1 MRAKLSK
8 FKIGDHVRLIDNT
21 PAEVVAET
29 ARKNYYVVKS
39 PVHGCVMVFAGD
51 MEREQKHV
59 VPMED

>member
-1 MRAKLSK
+1 MRAKLPK

-29 ARKNYYVVKS
+29 AKKNYYVVKS

-51 MEREQKHV
+51 MDHADKHV
-59 VPMED
+59 VPMEE

>member
-29 ARKNYYVVKS
+29 ANKNYYIVKS
-39 PVHGCVMVFAGD
+39 PVHGRVMVFAGD
-51 MEREQKHV
+51 MDRVSKHI